1 MFESSDILKGCKIFS
16 SIMLAYTSFECS
28 DNFKGCKTD
37 EKTATDVE
45 NVWE

>member
-1 MFESSDILKGCKIFS
+1 
-16 SIMLAYTSFECS
+16 MLGYTSFESS

-45 NVWE
+45 NV

>member
-16 SIMLAYTSFECS
+16 GIMLGYTSFESS

-45 NVWE
+45 NV